1 MITTSF
7 QCRFLT
13 AIRRADDSSDIPEGD
28 YETMVSEYIS
38 LLQSFITTNSY
49 FVVDDTL
56 DSLISVLDEA
66 VSSKK
71 KALTN

>member
-13 AIRRADDSSDIPEGD
+13 AIRRADDNSDIPEGD

-38 LLQSFITTNSY
+38 LLQSFITTSSY

-66 VSSKK
+66 ASGKK

>member
-13 AIRRADDSSDIPEGD
+13 AIRRPDDSSDIPEGD

-38 LLQSFITTNSY
+38 QLQSFITNHSY

-56 DSLISVLDEA
+56 DSLISIFDE
-66 VSSKK
+66 VMSSKK

>member
-13 AIRRADDSSDIPEGD
+13 AIRRPDDSSDIPEGD

-49 FVVDDTL
+49 FVVDGTL

-66 VSSKK
+66 ASSKK
-71 KALTN
+71 RL

>member
-1 MITTSF
+1 MINTSF

-56 DSLISVLDEA
+56 DSLISVLDEVA
-66 VSSKK
+66 SSKK

>member
-13 AIRRADDSSDIPEGD
+13 AIRKADDSSDIPEGD

-38 LLQSFITTNSY
+38 LLQSFITTNTY

-66 VSSKK
+66 ASSKK

>member
-66 VSSKK
+66 ASSKK

>member
-38 LLQSFITTNSY
+38 LLQSFITTNTY

-56 DSLISVLDEA
+56 DSLISVLDEVA
-66 VSSKK
+66 SSKK

>member
-38 LLQSFITTNSY
+38 LLQSFITTNTY

-66 VSSKK
+66 ASSKK

>member
-13 AIRRADDSSDIPEGD
+13 AIRRPDDSSDIPEGD

-56 DSLISVLDEA
+56 DSLISVLDEVA
-66 VSSKK
+66 SSKK